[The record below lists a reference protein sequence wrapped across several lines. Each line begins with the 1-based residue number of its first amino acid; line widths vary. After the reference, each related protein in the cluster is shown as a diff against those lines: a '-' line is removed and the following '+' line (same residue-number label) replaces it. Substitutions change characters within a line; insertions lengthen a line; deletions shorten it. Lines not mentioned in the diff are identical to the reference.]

1 MRVLVGRVRRGAL
14 ALTMAAACLGSLS
27 ANVFARDAI
36 PRGAAV
42 WRQHA
47 NGTPGDPAFAS
58 ISASQLPRA
67 AASLLVLIR
76 EGGPFRYEKDG
87 AVFGNRERLLPRQP
101 RGYYREYTVPT
112 PWARDRGARRIV
124 CGGPPRTT
132 DECYYTDDHYSSF
145 KRIQG

>member
-1 MRVLVGRVRRGAL
+1 MRVLVERVRRGAL
-14 ALTMAAACLGSLS
+14 ALTVAAACLGGWSP
-27 ANVFARDAI
+27 AAFARDAI
-36 PRGAAV
+36 PRGGAVV
-42 WRQHA
+42 WRQ
-47 NGTPGDPAFAS
+47 NVTGLTS
-58 ISASQLPRA
+58 ISASQLPGA
-67 AASLLVLIR
+67 AASLMALIR

-124 CGGPPRTT
+124 CGGPPHTT